1 MWVHLC
7 VHVHECVYVCMCAK
21 NKAVC
26 ACVGASVCVDMCACM
41 CVTILSCLSF
51 MMIIVEMTPSIIQ
64 REKLRLGERKEL
76 FLRTHNGKESGSN
89 SELCTFSPRTGCN
102 PWSESSSGHLSI
114 V

>member
-1 MWVHLC
+1 
-7 VHVHECVYVCMCAK
+7 
-21 NKAVC
+21 
-26 ACVGASVCVDMCACM
+26 
-41 CVTILSCLSF
+41 

-89 SELCTFSPRTGCN
+89 SELCTFSPRTGCDL
-102 PWSESSSGHLSI
+102 WSESSSGHRSI